1 MSANPAVASA
11 EHKLCGRVAERDG
24 LLPGERPGPASE
36 DPLPFMAGAD
46 CPILG
51 CGLGH
56 RPRRGPAPPGASL
69 PRAEEES
76 FWRSRDLPLSG
87 SCLLFRDFCCRRRW
101 QRGDRAGVGG
111 RSELPWTTQALGL
124 AGLPGSA
131 FRRVPPVPSPFTL
144 RPAPPQRRHHPG
156 RVGPPALSR
165 VKPSGL
171 SALPRLLQPLPLVPW
186 VLRA

>member
-1 MSANPAVASA
+1 MWTSCGERRASA
-11 EHKLCGRVAERDG
+11 RRATWARL
-24 LLPGERPGPASE
+24 
-36 DPLPFMAGAD
+36 
-46 CPILG
+46 
-51 CGLGH
+51 
-56 RPRRGPAPPGASL
+56 RGPTALHGGSRLSHSGMWPRPQTTPGPGASWRVP

-76 FWRSRDLPLSG
+76 FWRSQDLPLSG
-87 SCLLFRDFCCRRRW
+87 SCLLFRDFCCRSRW

-111 RSELPWTTQALGL
+111 GSELPWTTQALGL

-144 RPAPPQRRHHPG
+144 RPGPPQPRHHPG

-171 SALPRLLQPLPLVPW
+171 SALPRLLQPLPLVPR